1 MEKVTIRAV
10 HSFFPSHPHPCAR
23 SARAGQCRDH
33 CPLPPVTWRNWTTG
47 PLGARKR
54 QPLEKPAPVRRTPWP
69 LELPSLRSPDLLPH
83 FHPSHRLPSTPL
95 PPIPFSP
102 AHGNANRNITIS
114 GTFWNRSVPQEV
126 KFISSSSLSSI
137 IISPFDNI
145 YNLIP
150 CRSVERP
157 SLS

>member
-23 SARAGQCRDH
+23 SARAGQCRDR

-83 FHPSHRLPSTPL
+83 FHPSHRLPSAPL
-95 PPIPFSP
+95 PPIPFLP
-102 AHGNANRNITIS
+102 CTRQRKPKHNNIRNFLES
-114 GTFWNRSVPQEV
+114 Y
-126 KFISSSSLSSI
+126 SSSRSEIHI
-137 IISPFDNI
+137 IIVVD
-145 YNLIP
+145 YHQ
-150 CRSVERP
+150 
-157 SLS
+157 SL